1 MELLG
6 HKLNFDYNLTS
17 ETGKMVPYFDN
28 EFVLLSKKH
37 GEKREIPLI
46 ITKSPKQFVFSSI

>member
-6 HKLNFDYNLTS
+6 HKLNFEYNLTS

-28 EFVLLSKKH
+28 EFVLLRKNMAKK
-37 GEKREIPLI
+37 EKFR
-46 ITKSPKQFVFSSI
+46 

>member
-6 HKLNFDYNLTS
+6 HKLNFEYNLTS

-28 EFVLLSKKH
+28 EFVLLSKKTWRK
-37 GEKREIPLI
+37 KRNSVNNYKIP
-46 ITKSPKQFVFSSI
+46 